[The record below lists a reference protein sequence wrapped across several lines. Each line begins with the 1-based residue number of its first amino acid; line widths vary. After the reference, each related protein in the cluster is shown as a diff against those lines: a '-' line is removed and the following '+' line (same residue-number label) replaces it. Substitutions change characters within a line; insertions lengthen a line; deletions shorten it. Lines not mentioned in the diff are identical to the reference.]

1 MASQRASAAGD
12 LVETELALRSRG
24 FGACRRSWSHSR
36 AQASAYYV
44 YPSVMPYDEALK
56 ELKLYAS
63 TTHDGLLNVY
73 DAAISLDERR
83 DGEAITKVA
92 LLLDDPDADTWGFE
106 MIQALRAAIAR
117 KGTELGLPRVSLTLV
132 PRSEADLVPAF
143 SA

>member
-1 MASQRASAAGD
+1 
-12 LVETELALRSRG
+12 
-24 FGACRRSWSHSR
+24 
-36 AQASAYYV
+36 
-44 YPSVMPYDEALK
+44 MPYDEALK

-73 DAAISLDERR
+73 DTAISLDERR